1 MRKLLLLALMGFGL
15 VTIAMA
21 QSQVSKKDIQKAT
34 DELVALYQL
43 DNTQAVQVYE
53 IQERRLINLQ
63 EIEKV
68 KTSDYALYLR
78 KCRAVRIATE
88 NALKK
93 LFTEPQTAIYQT
105 QVAERH
111 QRELAKMKEL
121 KRQGAKKEEIEL
133 GLLEI
138 E

>member
-1 MRKLLLLALMGFGL
+1 MRKLLLTMLGLGLMTF
-15 VTIAMA
+15 AMA
-21 QSQVSKKDIQKAT
+21 QSSVSKKEVQKAT
-34 DELVALYQL
+34 DELVALYRL
-43 DNTQAVQVYE
+43 DNTQAAQVYE

-93 LFTEPQTAIYQT
+93 LFTEPQMAIYQA
-105 QVAERH
+105 QVAERR
-111 QRELAKMKEL
+111 QRESAKMKDL
-121 KRQGAKKEEIEL
+121 KRQGVNKEEIEL